1 MLNESLKRKYYNL
14 TSASSSWKVNSAFCQ
29 KNNTIIDFDAHM
41 TAQVASNTIQLKGF
55 PFTGTVSQKHCFV
68 WNETG
73 SQMLIG
79 LIGKLS
85 DGAIKIEIPVN
96 LSKGTTV
103 LILSQLYC
111 DA

>member
-1 MLNESLKRKYYNL
+1 
-14 TSASSSWKVNSAFCQ
+14 
-29 KNNTIIDFDAHM
+29 M